1 MTDNTR
7 KVFQWL
13 AMSWT
18 FNVRATQCLKI
29 NDFPGVAVNCQQ
41 AVEFSAKAILVAFGI
56 SPKRTHNP
64 SEQLMLLL
72 KKETDE
78 ELIQEIIDI
87 VASLAEEYLLARNPD
102 EESPFVLYDSNE
114 ANELQEI
121 IKKGLK
127 HCATIITKRLNL
139 SKENLINKVIS
150 EVVDESL
157 KQIVEEEISRIL
169 IVF

>member
-18 FNVRATQCLKI
+18 FRMRATQCLKI

-64 SEQLMLLL
+64 SDQLMLLL
-72 KKETDE
+72 KEETDE
-78 ELIQEIIDI
+78 ELIQEIVDI
-87 VASLAEEYLLARNPD
+87 VASLAEEYLLARYPD

-121 IKKGLK
+121 TKKGLT
-127 HCATIITKRLNL
+127 HCAAIIAKRLDL
-139 SKENLINKVIS
+139 SKEDFIERIIS
-150 EVVDESL
+150 EILDESL
-157 KQIVEEEISRIL
+157 KQIVQEEISRIL
-169 IVF
+169 AII